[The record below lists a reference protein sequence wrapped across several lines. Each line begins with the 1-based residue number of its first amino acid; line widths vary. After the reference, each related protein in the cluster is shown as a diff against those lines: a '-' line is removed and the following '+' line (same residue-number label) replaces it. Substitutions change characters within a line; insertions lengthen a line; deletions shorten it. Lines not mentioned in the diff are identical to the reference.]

1 MRRSP
6 CGRGRGIQSPTGRS
20 LFANEPVALGV
31 AAAAVAFSA
40 AFVLEVVA
48 WPEMVASAWHVA
60 RGAALYESVIEP
72 YTPVLI
78 LLTAGIGRFA
88 GFGPALFRA
97 LAGLPLAA
105 CALLVVLSARGRRA
119 QWTGALLG
127 PPLLVLWSVYF
138 EGPALWPDPF
148 LAPLLLAAGL
158 QLRRF
163 ERTGSE
169 CAADFAGLLLGIAIL
184 VKQTSAWALLAGA
197 LWCLVSSRR
206 RSWRRAARLFLAG
219 CAPYATFAVLWA
231 IAGRTSA
238 HVRWTLLVPLRSH
251 AAAMGRRPD
260 LPDLV
265 EAIGPALAI
274 PAVWLI
280 VRGLSRRRPETSPL
294 AWIAAGAALMVVPR
308 WGLLHLSGATGL
320 LVVLSLD
327 GLRAARAVFSQ
338 RFRRAPRESLLY
350 AVVGVAL
357 LFMHLGVAAFGAGP
371 LARDAWGKG
380 VRYWDDARLRVMSRE
395 VARRFPDGGTF
406 LNYFAASDN
415 IYPLTHSVA
424 PGGLYVNPAFWF
436 FLNKDD
442 LDGRLAEI
450 LARHPE
456 TPILFAEPDG
466 EWASPARKTRLYR
479 FLSERTVPVKRI
491 DDRTSWR
498 TVRPAPR

>member
-1 MRRSP
+1 
-6 CGRGRGIQSPTGRS
+6 
-20 LFANEPVALGV
+20 
-31 AAAAVAFSA
+31 
-40 AFVLEVVA
+40 
-48 WPEMVASAWHVA
+48 MVASAWHLS

-78 LLTAGIGRFA
+78 LLTAGIGRIA
-88 GFGPALFRA
+88 GFGAGLFRA

-148 LAPLLLAAGL
+148 LAPLLLAAAL

-163 ERTGSE
+163 ERTGNAW
-169 CAADFAGLLLGIAIL
+169 AADVAGLLLGIAIL
-184 VKQTSAWALLAGA
+184 IKQTSAWALLAGA
-197 LWCLVSSRR
+197 LWCLVASRR
-206 RSWRRAARLFLAG
+206 RSWRRAASLFMAG
-219 CAPYATFAVLWA
+219 CAPYAAFAAVWA
-231 IAGRTSA
+231 VVGRTSA

-251 AAAMGRRPD
+251 AAEMGQRPD
-260 LPDLV
+260 LSDLV
-265 EAIGPALAI
+265 EAVGPALAI
-274 PAVWLI
+274 PAAWLI
-280 VRGLSRRRPETSPL
+280 VRGLARRRPETSPL

-327 GLRAARAVFSQ
+327 GLRAARAVLTP
-338 RFRRAPRESLLY
+338 RFRRATREALLY
-350 AVVGVAL
+350 AAIGVAL
-357 LFMHLGVAAFGAGP
+357 LVMHLGVAAFGAGP

-395 VARRFPDGGTF
+395 VARRIPEGGAF
-406 LNYFAASDN
+406 LNFFAASDN

-424 PGGLYVNPAFWF
+424 PGGLYVNTVFWF

-442 LDGRLAEI
+442 LDGRLVEV
-450 LARHPE
+450 LSRHPE
-456 TPILFAEPDG
+456 TPVLFAEPQG
-466 EWASPARKTRLYR
+466 EWAAPARNTSLYR
-479 FLSERTVPVKRI
+479 FLSERTVPVARV

-498 TVRPAPR
+498 AVRPAPR